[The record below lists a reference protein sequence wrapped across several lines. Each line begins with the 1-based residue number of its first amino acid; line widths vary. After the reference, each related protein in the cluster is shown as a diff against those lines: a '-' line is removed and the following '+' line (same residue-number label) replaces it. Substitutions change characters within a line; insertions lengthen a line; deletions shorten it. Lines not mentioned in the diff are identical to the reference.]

1 MRVDLKVDPRSS
13 SFGSKVGGNE
23 TRPEKLF
30 SVDQV
35 VAPNEVLLSSGQR
48 VRLLGVKPIKRHAR
62 RAVEQL
68 LSMVGGKRV
77 YLRMDVEQEEDG
89 AVLAYVYLVNRTP
102 VNRHLIRSGLVG
114 VDTSR
119 DYRFKKAFVDERAK
133 KRKQ

>member
-1 MRVDLKVDPRSS
+1 M
-13 SFGSKVGGNE
+13 
-23 TRPEKLF
+23 
-30 SVDQV
+30 
-35 VAPNEVLLSSGQR
+35 
-48 VRLLGVKPIKRHAR
+48 RLLGVKPIKRHAR